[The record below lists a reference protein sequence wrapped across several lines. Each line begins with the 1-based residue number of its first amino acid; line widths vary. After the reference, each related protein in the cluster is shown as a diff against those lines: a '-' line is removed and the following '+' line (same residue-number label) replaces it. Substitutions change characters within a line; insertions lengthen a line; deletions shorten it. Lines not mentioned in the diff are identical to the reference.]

1 MKYSSNLFFFSFLLI
16 IITTIAN
23 IRATTGDSPHH
34 HLEKNEVSEYYSRP
48 TKLFVF
54 GDSYADTG
62 NLRKS
67 LASSWKQPYGLTFPG
82 KPAGRFSDG
91 RVLTDY
97 FAKFFGLK
105 SPIAYTLMKMGGNNN
120 NKVRNGMNFAFGGSG
135 VFDASGNSSPNM
147 STQIDFFKKL
157 IMIKINES
165 NTIYTKRD
173 LKSSVVL
180 VTLVGNDYAA
190 YTARPDATAQGLRS
204 FIPLVVNQLAANL
217 KRIKEM
223 GACKIVVTA
232 LQPLGCLP
240 QMTQLSSFKQ
250 CNATQNLVV
259 NYHNLLLQQAVSK
272 LNNET
277 KHIHHSIFILDLF
290 DSFTTVL
297 NQKGDYQGDLKF
309 ETPLKP
315 CCMGISRGYSCGSVD
330 GNGTKMYTVCS
341 DPKSSFF
348 WDALHPTQAGW
359 RAVYMVLKSSLEQF
373 FKFY

>member
-1 MKYSSNLFFFSFLLI
+1 MEYSSNFFFCCFLLI
-16 IITTIAN
+16 IITTIN
-23 IRATTGDSPHH
+23 IRAATGVSSHH
-34 HLEKNEVSEYYSRP
+34 HHHHEKNEVSDYASRP

-62 NLRKS
+62 NVRKS
-67 LASSWKQPYGLTFPG
+67 LANSWKQPYGLTFPG

-105 SPIAYTLMKMGGNNN
+105 SPIAYIWMKFGGK
-120 NKVRNGMNFAFGGSG
+120 KVRNGMNFAFGGSG
-135 VFDASGNSSPNM
+135 VFETSSNLLPNM
-147 STQIDFFKKL
+147 STQIDFFEKL
-157 IMIKINES
+157 MTINES
-165 NTIYTKRD
+165 IYTKRD

-180 VTLVGNDYAA
+180 VSLVGNDYAA
-190 YTARPDATAQGLRS
+190 YAARSGATAQGLQS

-223 GACKIVVTA
+223 GACKIAVTA

-240 QMTQLSSFKQ
+240 RMTQISSFKQ
-250 CNATQNLVV
+250 CNATQNLAV

-277 KHIHHSIFILDLF
+277 KDSSIFILDLYN
-290 DSFTTVL
+290 SFTTVL

-309 ETPLKP
+309 ENPLKP
-315 CCMGISRGYSCGSVD
+315 CCMGINSGYSCGSVD
-330 GNGTKMYTVCS
+330 GNGTKMYTICS
-341 DPKSSFF
+341 DPKSAFF
-348 WDALHPTQAGW
+348 WDASHPTEAGW
-359 RAVYMVLKSSLEQF
+359 RAVYMTLKSSLEQF
-373 FKFY
+373 FKF